1 MANITPLTPV
11 SYRNVSFSDGFWAN
25 RIEKI
30 RKVTLPIEYR
40 ALETTG
46 RIDAWKLKWK
56 KGDPEPHIFWDS
68 DSAKWIEAAAY
79 CLGAHANP
87 KLEKQVDAVIDLI
100 ERAQKPDGYLNIY
113 FTTVAKGKR
122 WTNLAFAHELYC
134 AGHLMEAAVAYFE
147 ATGKRKLLDVMCRYT
162 DYIDSVF
169 GAEKGKIRGY
179 SGHPEIELALVKLYR
194 TTGELRYLKLAEF
207 FVNERG
213 VQPNYFKKENE
224 NERRGMYLPQILER
238 IQNIQAHKPV
248 REQKTAEGH
257 SVRACYLYSGMVD
270 VAMETQ
276 DSSLL
281 KACRR
286 LWDNLTERRM
296 YVTGGIGS
304 SRHLEEFTFDYD
316 LPNEEAYAETCAAI
330 SLVFFAHRMLQ
341 VEKESKYADVME
353 LALYNGVIS
362 GVSQD
367 GKRFFYDNRLMVHP
381 ERVKFGG
388 QKPLERQKWFGCAC
402 CPPNIARLLASLGQY
417 IYSVSKKSIY
427 VHLYAAGEAKVD
439 VSGKAITLKQ
449 QTNYPWEGSVVL
461 TIDPEA
467 EAIFEMALRLPAWC
481 QKASVKVNGKRFVV
495 KGNVKKGYLRISRSW
510 KKGDQ
515 VELDLEMPIERI
527 ESHPTVRHNC
537 GMIALKRGPLVYC
550 IEEVDNGADIADLR
564 LPRKSR
570 FSLVPKKILD
580 EKVPFVTATGYRRE
594 KKGWTGKLYEPI
606 QTPLHEVR
614 IKAVPY
620 FLWNNRGNGE
630 MRVWITD
637 SR

>member
-11 SYRNVSFSDGFWAN
+11 SYRNVLFSDGFWAN
-25 RIEKI
+25 RIEKN

-40 ALETTG
+40 ELETTG
-46 RIDAWKLKWK
+46 RIDAWRLKWK

-79 CLGAHANP
+79 SLGKHANA

-100 ERAQKPDGYLNIY
+100 EKAQKSDGYLNIY

-147 ATGKRKLLDVMCRYT
+147 AKGKRKLLDVMCRYT
-162 DYIDSVF
+162 DHIDSIF
-169 GAEKGKIRGY
+169 GAEKGKKRGY

-224 NERRGMYLPQILER
+224 NERRGMFLPQILER

-270 VAMETQ
+270 VAIETQ

-281 KACRR
+281 KACRK

-367 GKRFFYDNRLMVHP
+367 GKRFFYENRLMVHP
-381 ERVKFGG
+381 ERVQFGV

-427 VHLYAAGEAKVD
+427 VHLYAAGEAKMD
-439 VSGKAITLKQ
+439 VSGKSVTLKQ
-449 QTNYPWEGSVVL
+449 KTNYPWEGSVAL
-461 TIDPEA
+461 TIDPEV
-467 EAIFEMALRLPAWC
+467 EAIFEVALRLPAWC

-495 KGNVKKGYLRISRSW
+495 KGNVKKGYIRIPRSW

-515 VELDLEMPIERI
+515 VELDLEMPVERI
-527 ESHPTVRHNC
+527 ESHPSVRHNC
-537 GMIALKRGPLVYC
+537 GTIALKRGPMVYC

-570 FSLVPKKILD
+570 FSLVSKKISD
-580 EKVPFVTATGYRRE
+580 EKVPFVTAKGYRRE
-594 KKGWTGKLYEPI
+594 KRVWTGKLYEPV
-606 QTPLHEVR
+606 QTPLREVR

>member
-25 RIEKI
+25 RIEKN

-79 CLGAHANP
+79 CLGAHANL

-270 VAMETQ
+270 VAIETQ

-417 IYSVSKKSIY
+417 IYSVSKKSVY

-570 FSLVPKKILD
+570 FYLVPKKILD

-594 KKGWTGKLYEPI
+594 KTGWTGKLYEPI
-606 QTPLHEVR
+606 QTPLREVR